1 MPKPGGEK
9 SATSK
14 KAATVKIPQ
23 PTGDGPP
30 DEVWDEYFRKNKPSG
45 EAVREL
51 VAQLH
56 EQRKHDQVEAVIN
69 AALLHGQSQP
79 WMYEVLAIT
88 LKIQDRPKAEIERAM
103 LSGIDFSNVSSG
115 NMIYTAAYLAR
126 FGLKVRALQLYKQ
139 SAMLDP
145 NAPEPYAMGL
155 KLAQELDDADGV
167 RWAAAGILERGW
179 TKDYAALQKQADAAV
194 AEAEA
199 KLRKAGRN
207 SEADQLLVAMKAARQ
222 RDLAIELTW
231 SGPADL
237 DLVIEE
243 PNGASCSFD
252 TPRTSGGGVLV
263 HDGHGPDQK
272 NTYELYVCP
281 LAMAGEYRV
290 KVRHVWGDVVGK
302 RAVLKFTR
310 YQGTDHESVHSRVI
324 EIGDDDKVFRI
335 TLNQGRRRELLP
347 VAEKPRTTSAIPRPS
362 DTRMKVLQQLS
373 GMLPHNPPRVLAQ
386 QGAAGQG
393 GSRPFVTGL
402 QPVVGGGG
410 AVGYQPII
418 QTLLDGVTLTATAI
432 VSADRRYV
440 RLAVS
445 PTFTTITGVDVF
457 TFVGGGSNTGGGT
470 GASGGTGAAGN
481 PRP

>member
-1 MPKPGGEK
+1 V
-9 SATSK
+9 
-14 KAATVKIPQ
+14 TVKIPQ
-23 PTGDGPP
+23 PTREGPAG
-30 DEVWDEYFRKNKPSG
+30 EVWDEYFSKNKPSG
-45 EAVREL
+45 PAVGEL
-51 VAQLH
+51 VAQLSK
-56 EQRKHDQVEAVIN
+56 QLKHDHVEAVIN
-69 AALLHGQSQP
+69 AALLHGQAQP
-79 WMYEVLAIT
+79 WMYEVLALT
-88 LKIQDRPKAEIERAM
+88 LEIQGRPKAEIERAM
-103 LSGIDFSNVSSG
+103 LSGIDFSNVSPA
-115 NMIYTAAYLAR
+115 NMMYSAAYLAR
-126 FGLKVRALQLYKQ
+126 FGLKSRALQLYKQ

-155 KLAQELDDADGV
+155 KLAQELGDAEGV

-179 TKDYAALQKQADAAV
+179 TKDYVALQKQADAAV

-207 SEADQLLVAMKAARQ
+207 SEADQLLAAMKQARQ

-237 DLVIEE
+237 DLIVEE
-243 PNGASCSFD
+243 PNGTSCSFD
-252 TPRTSGGGVLV
+252 TPRTTGGGVLV

-290 KVRHVWGDVVGK
+290 RIRHVWGEVVGK

-347 VAEKPRTTSAIPRPS
+347 IAEKPRATSAISRPGN
-362 DTRMKVLQQLS
+362 TRMQVLQQLN
-373 GMLPHNPPRVLAQ
+373 GIRPVNPPRVLAQ
-386 QGAAGQG
+386 QGGIGQAGTQ
-393 GSRPFVTGL
+393 SFVTGV
-402 QPVVGGGG
+402 QPVVGSGG

-418 QTLLDGVTLTATAI
+418 QTLLDGVTLTASAV

-457 TFVGGGSNTGGGT
+457 TFVGGGSSAGAGGG
-470 GASGGTGAAGN
+470 AGAAGN
-481 PRP
+481 QRP